1 MEVEKVSPAVQTHDR
16 NCHLEELHICTVE
29 AKEIEVAFSTQV
41 LYKVYRFG
49 TRSWNGKGKEVSGR
63 AGLFRSCLSV
73 QLNSGK
79 GKTLH
84 NCVCLRSKKQQFLEL
99 SPLLILC
106 SAQTV
111 CTVK

>member
-29 AKEIEVAFSTQV
+29 AKEIEEAFSTQV
-41 LYKVYRFG
+41 LQKVY
-49 TRSWNGKGKEVSGR
+49 SIQE
-63 AGLFRSCLSV
+63 AGMVRVKKYQDAVAFFWGCLSV

-79 GKTLH
+79 GKTLY

>member
-49 TRSWNGKGKEVSGR
+49 TRSWNGKGKEVSGCS
-63 AGLFRSCLSV
+63 GLFLGLSV
-73 QLNSGK
+73 STVELWKGQNLVQL
-79 GKTLH
+79 
-84 NCVCLRSKKQQFLEL
+84 CLPQK
-99 SPLLILC
+99 
-106 SAQTV
+106 
-111 CTVK
+111 